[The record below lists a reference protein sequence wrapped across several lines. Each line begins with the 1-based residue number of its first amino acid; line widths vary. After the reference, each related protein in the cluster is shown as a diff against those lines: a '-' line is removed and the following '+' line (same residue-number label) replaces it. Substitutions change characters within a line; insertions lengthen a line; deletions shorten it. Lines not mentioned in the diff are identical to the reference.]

1 MTLEKCIANL
11 GLDEI
16 KSFTF
21 ISPKKIIPESDF
33 NDDLQIINPISNEL
47 SMMRNS
53 FYPNLLVCG
62 FKNYAKGFDSFS
74 LFEMLGDIF
83 KGLDSFNQQRAIG
96 LIISGF
102 HAKKSCTD
110 RKEIF

>member
-1 MTLEKCIANL
+1 MKNLTENNFLCNENISLSKNIEIDLRERLANL

-53 FYPNLLVCG
+53 LYPNLLDAVS
-62 FKNYAKGFDSFS
+62 KNYAKGFDSFS
-74 LFEMLGDIF
+74 FV
-83 KGLDSFNQQRAIG
+83 
-96 LIISGF
+96 
-102 HAKKSCTD
+102 
-110 RKEIF
+110 